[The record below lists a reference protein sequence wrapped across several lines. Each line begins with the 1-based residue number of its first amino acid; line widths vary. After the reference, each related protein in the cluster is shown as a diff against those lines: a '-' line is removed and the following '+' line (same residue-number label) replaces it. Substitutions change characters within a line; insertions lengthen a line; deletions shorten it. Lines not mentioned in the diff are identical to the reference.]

1 MALRPSGPPPT
12 SPRSNLSRLLSVTLG
27 AEATQSQPELQS
39 QMDILMQADAEN
51 KLRNRKLYL
60 ILDLDETLVYSQRM
74 KPGAVPVGHQ
84 IMVRKEPFDMV
95 LRPGLEHFLK
105 VIQKHFVVFMYTM
118 GDEAYT
124 HAVLDVLDPQRHY
137 FRGAIPRASAP
148 SRTSFVDAAP
158 SNPCVV
164 AGGVCS
170 WRDPESRAFK
180 YISRMACDKNMSVI
194 IDDTIDVWR
203 DSLPNLLLTRRF
215 VGDPMDDGLQLL
227 CLKLMELHA
236 GYYAALRPD
245 DSPTLTTS
253 EVLNDLRGT
262 LLEGCVIAFTG
273 LVADQSEEVLANQ
286 PLCALVRLYGAEVTL
301 DVDDA
306 THLVARKKEG
316 WKSATKI
323 RRALQRQEVQPPA
336 ASPASSAAPVPH
348 LAIAPPRLPP
358 PHTNTKHAFP
368 LRFRSAPALPW
379 AVPCAVCS
387 GRSTPHPHPRCD
399 RRTLPSGRCGTT
411 GCWIVSA
418 HSSGSPR

>member
-39 QMDILMQADAEN
+39 QMDVLMEADAEN

-84 IMVRKEPFDMV
+84 IMVHNQPFDMV

-105 VIQKHFVVFMYTM
+105 VLQKTFVVFMYTM

-124 HAVLDVLDPQRHY
+124 HAVLDVIDPQRDY
-137 FRGAIPRASAP
+137 FRGATPPPPPPPPRICAAP
-148 SRTSFVDAAP
+148 PPPHSSLVDAAA
-158 SNPCVV
+158 SNPCV

-170 WRDPESRAFK
+170 WRDAESRAFK
-180 YISRMACDKNMSVI
+180 YISRTACDKNMSVI

-227 CLKLMELHA
+227 CFKLMELHA

-245 DSPTLTTS
+245 GGPTLTTS
-253 EVLNDLRGT
+253 EVLNDLRGN

-301 DVDDA
+301 DVDEA

-323 RRALQRQEVQPPA
+323 RRALQRQEVHSPHRLARLTRRRAPPCHRASPSPPA
-336 ASPASSAAPVPH
+336 THKRKAHVPTPGS
-348 LAIAPPRLPP
+348 LLTRP
-358 PHTNTKHAFP
+358 
-368 LRFRSAPALPW
+368 S
-379 AVPCAVCS
+379 CAVCS
-387 GRSTPHPHPRCD
+387 VRSTPHPRPRCVTD
-399 RRTLPSGRCGTT
+399 GPVLPGGV
-411 GCWIVSA
+411 GPLA
-418 HSSGSPR
+418 AG